1 MIHSF
6 MTHGIPTARD
16 VKVDVAYVLIVDFG

>member
-16 VKVDVAYVLIVDFG
+16 VKVGVAYVLIANFV